1 MKDLP
6 SKYHAKSFALKT
18 LREKGGMAQGF
29 APASSSRTKVVI
41 LRAAEDLLLRIVTPR
56 PCGTVF

>member
-1 MKDLP
+1 
-6 SKYHAKSFALKT
+6 